1 MLSRTAPR
9 SRGTPATRS
18 TTATAALCTMKNHIC
33 RADPPS
39 DRPPHCQGAC
49 TVVPIDLRSCPA
61 PAPTLRSP
69 PAPPARRPVHQHQ
82 FQPPARCAATRAPPP
97 QSRTPRSSSATP
109 AHAVKDSAALPWHP
123 GHPIDNCYCSP
134 VHHEEPH
141 LQSRPTVGSSAAL
154 PGSVH
159 GRPHRPPLLSRP
171 SDGAIA
177 LCNLDSFRL
186 SSPGSTRPTPLHVLL
201 LLPLLQPRL
210 LQALRVRRRYMYCCC
225 CCSYN
230 LNSFKLFSA
239 RRPPLHVHVL
249 PLLRPRLPTMLLPLL
264 QPRLL
269 LSCALELFSP
279 RTPTATTSTV
289 APLSH
294 PARVG
299 GSTVSQ
305 VDPRIPRI

>member
-18 TTATAALCTMKNHIC
+18 TTAAAALCTMKNHIC

-61 PAPTLRSP
+61 PAMAPSP
-69 PAPPARRPVHQHQ
+69 
-82 FQPPARCAATRAPPP
+82 
-97 QSRTPRSSSATP
+97 SAT
-109 AHAVKDSAALPWHP
+109 
-123 GHPIDNCYCSP
+123 
-134 VHHEEPH
+134 
-141 LQSRPTVGSSAAL
+141 
-154 PGSVH
+154 
-159 GRPHRPPLLSRP
+159 
-171 SDGAIA
+171 
-177 LCNLDSFRL
+177 
-186 SSPGSTRPTPLHVLL
+186 STRSGSRLRALL
-201 LLPLLQPRL
+201 DQH
-210 LQALRVRRRYMYCCC
+210 RYMYCCC

-279 RTPTATTSTV
+279 RTPTATTSIV

>member
-1 MLSRTAPR
+1 MIPFPRLALASPRLQRAAARLPHQRPLLLHLCAASSLASAP
-9 SRGTPATRS
+9 
-18 TTATAALCTMKNHIC
+18 
-33 RADPPS
+33 
-39 DRPPHCQGAC
+39 
-49 TVVPIDLRSCPA
+49 
-61 PAPTLRSP
+61 
-69 PAPPARRPVHQHQ
+69 PVHQRQ
-82 FQPPARCAATRAPPP
+82 FQPPARCAATRAPTP

-123 GHPIDNCYCSP
+123 GHPIDNCCCSP

-279 RTPTATTSTV
+279 RTPTATTSIV